1 MATPPDTRGFAVHGA
16 NDMRNIRID
25 GQRLWDSIME
35 MAKIGA
41 TAKGGSNR
49 QTLTD
54 EDREGRDLF
63 VRWCREAGLEVTVDR
78 MGSIFARR
86 PGRNPSLPPIMA
98 GSHLDTQ
105 PTGGRFDGVFG
116 VLAALEVVRSLND
129 HGVETEAPI
138 EIVNWT
144 NEEGARF
151 PPPMIASGVFAGVF
165 SLEEAHAIRDA
176 AGKTMGEELERIGYL
191 GNVPVGG
198 RPVGAYFEAHI
209 EQGPILEREGRRVG
223 VVTDAQ
229 GARWYEVTVSGEA
242 GHAGATPMDMRK
254 DALVAAAQV
263 VQAIQRIGRRRDPH
277 GRGTV
282 GVMRVMPGSPNVVP
296 DEVFFTV
303 DIRHPEAEI
312 MTEMDAEL
320 RAAADEASRN
330 HGTAITVREVW
341 YSPPVSF
348 DRKCVAAV
356 REAAEALGHT
366 HMNIVSG
373 AGHDAVYMARVA
385 PSAMIFA
392 PCEKGISHN
401 EAENCKPDDLAAAC
415 DVLFH
420 AVLER
425 ADGR

>member
-1 MATPPDTRGFAVHGA
+1 
-16 NDMRNIRID
+16 MRNIRID

-54 EDREGRDLF
+54 EDKVGRDLF

-86 PGRNPSLPPIMA
+86 PGRNNDLPPIMS

-105 PTGGRFDGVFG
+105 PTGGRFDGVLG
-116 VLAALEVVRSLND
+116 VLAALEAVRTLND

-176 AGKTMGEELERIGYL
+176 AGKTIGEELERIGYK
-191 GNVPVGG
+191 GEAAVGG
-198 RPVGAYFEAHI
+198 RPVGAYFELHI
-209 EQGPILEREGRRVG
+209 EQGPILEREGKPVG
-223 VVTDAQ
+223 ICTAGQ

-242 GHAGATPMDMRK
+242 GHAGATPMDMRQ
-254 DALVAAAQV
+254 DALVTAARI
-263 VQAIQRIGRRRDPH
+263 VQSVQRIGRRRDPY

-282 GVMRVMPGSPNVVP
+282 GIMRVSPGSPNVVP
-296 DEVFFTV
+296 DDVFFTV
-303 DIRHPEAEI
+303 DIRHPEAAT
-312 MTEMDAEL
+312 MTEMDGEL
-320 RAAADEASRN
+320 RAAAAEAAEAE
-330 HGTAITVREVW
+330 GTRVEVKEIW
-341 YSPPVSF
+341 YSPPVDF
-348 DRKCVAAV
+348 DRTCIETVRAA
-356 REAAEALGHT
+356 AGSLGHA
-366 HMNIVSG
+366 HMDMVSG

-385 PSAMIFA
+385 PTALIFA
-392 PCEKGISHN
+392 PCEKGLSHN
-401 EAENCKPDDLAAAC
+401 EAENCKPEDLAAAC

-420 AVLER
+420 AILER
-425 ADGR
+425 ADAK

>member
-1 MATPPDTRGFAVHGA
+1 
-16 NDMRNIRID
+16 MRNIRID
-25 GQRLWDSIME
+25 GQRLWDTIME

-54 EDREGRDLF
+54 EDKAGRDLF

-86 PGRNPSLPPIMA
+86 PGRNNDLPPIMS

-105 PTGGRFDGVFG
+105 PTGGRFDGVLG
-116 VLAALEVVRSLND
+116 VLAALEVVRTLND

-165 SLEEAHAIRDA
+165 SLEEGHGIRDA
-176 AGKTMGEELERIGYL
+176 AGKTIGEELERIGYK
-191 GNVPVGG
+191 GEASVGG
-198 RPVGAYFEAHI
+198 RPVGAYFELHI
-209 EQGPILEREGRRVG
+209 EQGPILEREAKQIG
-223 VVTDAQ
+223 VVTGGQ
-229 GARWYEVTVSGEA
+229 GARWYEITVSGEA

-254 DALVAAAQV
+254 DALVAAAQI
-263 VQAIQRIGRRRDPH
+263 VQAVQRIGRRRDPY

-282 GVMRVMPGSPNVVP
+282 GIMRVSPGSPNVVP

-303 DIRHPEAEI
+303 DIRHPDADV
-312 MTEMDAEL
+312 MTEMDGEL
-320 RAAADEASRN
+320 RAAADEAALN
-330 HGTAITVREVW
+330 HGTPVEVKETW
-341 YSPPVSF
+341 YSPPVAF
-348 DRKCVAAV
+348 DKGCVAAV
-356 REAAEALGHT
+356 RQAAEALGYS
-366 HMNIVSG
+366 HMDVVSG
-373 AGHDAVYMARVA
+373 AGHDAVYMARVT
-385 PSAMIFA
+385 PTTMIFA

-401 EAENCKPDDLAAAC
+401 EAENCKPEDLTAAC

-425 ADGR
+425 ADAK